1 MVLLFERNIFGYVVI
16 VFISFDFNLWVF
28 FIKVIFYLELRLFVF
43 LIFYNDD
50 CFEFFWIIVN
60 KRFWIIVNKRK

>member
-43 LIFYNDD
+43 LIFYNVD

-60 KRFWIIVNKRK
+60 KSVWIIVNERK